1 MWRPFE
7 DGATVGRR
15 GSEDGIIHR
24 DEEHD
29 AGARITLE
37 RGCSHG
43 VPFAVTCGIYGWFFH
58 TRLLGSEAEAEF
70 PAMRDGLAAIL
81 DIIPAPTTRRPTPRS
96 LRSARPSESS
106 YHSSPELTAPNK
118 SLERTGLRRA
128 ADRWPLPA
136 LEEATEDRWG

>member
-15 GSEDGIIHR
+15 GSEDGFILR
-24 DEEHD
+24 DDEHD

-58 TRLLGSEAEAEF
+58 TRLLGSEAEADF
-70 PAMRDGLAAIL
+70 PAMRDELAAIL
-81 DIIPAPTTRRPTPRS
+81 EIIPRADDPEAD
-96 LRSARPSESS
+96 ARMARVSEAIREFVSQF
-106 YHSSPELTAPNK
+106 P
-118 SLERTGLRRA
+118 
-128 ADRWPLPA
+128 
-136 LEEATEDRWG
+136 

>member
-7 DGATVGRR
+7 DGATVGLG
-15 GSEDGIIHR
+15 GSEDGIILR

-37 RGCSHG
+37 QGCAHG

-70 PAMRDGLAAIL
+70 PAMREGLAAIL
-81 DIIPAPTTRRPTPRS
+81 DIIPCADDPKADAKMAPVSVAIKAFVSQFP
-96 LRSARPSESS
+96 
-106 YHSSPELTAPNK
+106 
-118 SLERTGLRRA
+118 
-128 ADRWPLPA
+128 
-136 LEEATEDRWG
+136 